1 MQLNLA
7 KSTAQT
13 IHQESLTH
21 KFVRRGVWLYF
32 FAFLSG
38 PIGYAIKIIISHD
51 LSVSELGI
59 LYGTL
64 SFILLIGSVN
74 DLGMVES
81 LNYFVPKFLA
91 KNNLLQVKNYFSYA
105 FLSMVAMSLLTS
117 LLLYFGSGLLA
128 VHYFNASGELIAQVT
143 LVLQIYAGYL
153 FISNFQHFFSTVCIV
168 YQNTFVS
175 RGLEMLRLAVSAV
188 FAYVIFTSDAGS
200 LSNYALVSLVG
211 TGVATLIGG
220 IVVYYR
226 YLKPLSS
233 EHSFAPSMAGFKEL
247 LGYSG
252 WALLASNASF
262 FLSQID
268 MQMLF
273 QLAGPEEA
281 GIYSNYLS
289 LMAIPFLL
297 LTPILGLYF
306 PVISS
311 LYGQAKH
318 DQIKMV
324 VGRFSEIFLI
334 SGIVVSCIGYL
345 FGETLGVFFF
355 GAAYQA
361 SGQVLYWSI
370 AFIAFNLLLQI
381 NFGLLAGIGQVKKR
395 LWIIL
400 IGIVI
405 NVILN
410 YIGILYA
417 GARWSALAVGLSWI
431 AIWAMSYAATRQY
444 QSGFNLKHLLR
455 NSLIFWAI
463 TWIIIQVIP
472 RTFVEYTELAGVLHF
487 GYDTR
492 VLVLLI
498 LMGVSSLY
506 FAIFVLLHLKEIR
519 QIRSTLALSQ

>member
-1 MQLNLA
+1 MKLNPV
-7 KSTAQT
+7 KSPAQT
-13 IHQESLTH
+13 IRQESLTQ
-21 KFVRRGVWLYF
+21 KFVRRGAWLYF

-51 LSVSELGI
+51 LNVSELGI

-81 LNYFVPKFLA
+81 LNYFIPKFLA
-91 KNNLLQVKNYFSYA
+91 KNNFTQVKNYFSYA
-105 FLSMVAMSLLTS
+105 FLSMAGMSLLTS
-117 LLLYFGSGLLA
+117 LLLYFGAGFLA
-128 VHYFNASGELIAQVT
+128 LHYFNASGELIAQVM

-153 FISNFQHFFSTVCIV
+153 FVSNFQHFFSTVCIV

-175 RGLEMLRLAVSAV
+175 KGLEMLRLAVSAV
-188 FAYVIFTSDAGS
+188 FAYALFTSDAGS
-200 LSNYALVSLVG
+200 LSSYALVSLIG
-211 TGVATLIGG
+211 TVVATLIGG
-220 IVVYYR
+220 MVVYHK
-226 YLKPLSS
+226 YLRPLGK
-233 EHSFAPSMAGFKEL
+233 EHSFTPSVVEFKEL
-247 LGYSG
+247 LAYSG

-297 LTPILGLYF
+297 LTPIMGLYF

-311 LYGQAKH
+311 LYGQARY

-334 SGIVVSCIGYL
+334 SGIIVSCVGYL

-355 GAAYQA
+355 GEAYQA

-370 AFIAFNLLLQI
+370 GFIAFNLLLQI
-381 NFGLLAGIGQVKKR
+381 NF
-395 LWIIL
+395 
-400 IGIVI
+400 
-405 NVILN
+405 
-410 YIGILYA
+410 
-417 GARWSALAVGLSWI
+417 
-431 AIWAMSYAATRQY
+431 
-444 QSGFNLKHLLR
+444 
-455 NSLIFWAI
+455 
-463 TWIIIQVIP
+463 
-472 RTFVEYTELAGVLHF
+472 
-487 GYDTR
+487 
-492 VLVLLI
+492 
-498 LMGVSSLY
+498 
-506 FAIFVLLHLKEIR
+506 
-519 QIRSTLALSQ
+519 